1 MDFSHYLNSLLN
13 PKNIVVIGASEREGS
28 YGTLIWN
35 NLQAASPKAKLYAV
49 NPKYKKIGSARCYS
63 SVTQIRSDADLV
75 IIVSPPETYLK
86 AIPQAVEKNCRFIM
100 LCGGFSKSELTDEI
114 TRLIDE
120 TAASGIKIIGPQ
132 SLGFI
137 CPRAGINASFFPQM
151 PTAGSVGLVSQSP
164 GLSCCMMNITDGFS
178 FVIDPGL
185 ERTLSAADYID
196 MLAHD
201 NATKCIALYLES
213 FSEPRKLLSAIRA
226 ASQKKPVILLKGG
239 QTAGSADIVINN
251 SGAREDE
258 DGVME
263 EALRRSGVLLVNSL
277 RELNYAIQVFTA
289 GRELTQDTLFGLV
302 NSKGLDSLL
311 ADHAYRNGL
320 KSASIDSDTA
330 QKLRD
335 DFHVSFPFANPIN
348 VGLGASASETA
359 EIIRLLLSLPQ
370 CGGMIAGIVITPA
383 FNPEEFTDL
392 IISTVEKSRKPFIM
406 TWIGAE
412 INMPAIQKLRAA
424 GIPAVS
430 DMRGAC
436 IALRLLSEYRQSK
449 QDSLFGTFSVK
460 PIKSEDF
467 EGARKIVRT
476 AVSQNHR
483 LLYEEEAKKLLASIG
498 IETTAGIS
506 AGSLGEAIEA
516 SKALGFPLAVKLRM
530 DGLVSKSEAG
540 GAILGVR
547 SERELKNAWKSLK
560 ERVASMF
567 SAEERFGVFLQ
578 KTLDTNNKRELKVGL
593 KITRHFGPIVYL
605 QVGGL
610 YGPICGASVFSFVPL
625 SLNDAKRMIAQ
636 EPFKTLLGAYKGLG
650 SCDTEAII
658 RILIRLSELAV
669 EIPAL
674 RSIEIDPLLCGQ
686 SDAIVLD
693 ALCVI
698 GSDELRSDEK
708 ASHLILP
715 YRRPTEKKETGR
727 FGLLKFCSASLANKE
742 AFLSYLTSLS
752 DNSRRLRFHSAN
764 TSLEIAAASSL
775 SYDPDRTFS
784 ILALENKQDRDE
796 VVAEA
801 RFSLLPNG
809 EDAEFGISVREDK
822 QGQGIASAL
831 MSELEAEARARGVRS
846 LIGYVLKGNDSMAYM
861 MGKRGY
867 RRETDENDPH
877 VDLFVLDTSADS
889 N

>member
-1 MDFSHYLNSLLN
+1 
-13 PKNIVVIGASEREGS
+13 
-28 YGTLIWN
+28 
-35 NLQAASPKAKLYAV
+35 
-49 NPKYKKIGSARCYS
+49 
-63 SVTQIRSDADLV
+63 
-75 IIVSPPETYLK
+75 
-86 AIPQAVEKNCRFIM
+86 
-100 LCGGFSKSELTDEI
+100 
-114 TRLIDE
+114 
-120 TAASGIKIIGPQ
+120 
-132 SLGFI
+132 
-137 CPRAGINASFFPQM
+137 
-151 PTAGSVGLVSQSP
+151 
-164 GLSCCMMNITDGFS
+164 
-178 FVIDPGL
+178 
-185 ERTLSAADYID
+185 
-196 MLAHD
+196 
-201 NATKCIALYLES
+201 
-213 FSEPRKLLSAIRA
+213 
-226 ASQKKPVILLKGG
+226 
-239 QTAGSADIVINN
+239 
-251 SGAREDE
+251 
-258 DGVME
+258 
-263 EALRRSGVLLVNSL
+263 
-277 RELNYAIQVFTA
+277 
-289 GRELTQDTLFGLV
+289 
-302 NSKGLDSLL
+302 
-311 ADHAYRNGL
+311 
-320 KSASIDSDTA
+320 
-330 QKLRD
+330 
-335 DFHVSFPFANPIN
+335 
-348 VGLGASASETA
+348 
-359 EIIRLLLSLPQ
+359 
-370 CGGMIAGIVITPA
+370 MIAGIVITPA

-540 GAILGVR
+540 GVILGVR

-796 VVAEA
+796 VVSEA